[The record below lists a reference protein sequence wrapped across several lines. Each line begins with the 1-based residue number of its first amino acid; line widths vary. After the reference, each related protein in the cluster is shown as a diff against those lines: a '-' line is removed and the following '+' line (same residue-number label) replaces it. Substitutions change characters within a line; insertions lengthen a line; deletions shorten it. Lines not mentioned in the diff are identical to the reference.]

1 MYITGSGNH
10 IEFENVIVKLK
21 EFYNNTKH
29 YESNYQIIVGTD
41 SQNHSDT
48 TVVNV
53 IAMVCEGHG
62 GIFFYEKTTIPKVRD
77 VKIKLQI
84 ETNESLNVAL
94 KLLDILEKDEEL
106 YLNCPISIHV
116 DAGNSSKGKTKE
128 LIPELLGWIN
138 SCGFNASV
146 KPNSFAASSIAD
158 KFSK

>member
-1 MYITGSGNH
+1 MYITGSGKQV
-10 IEFENVIVKLK
+10 EFEDVIVKLK
-21 EFYNNTKH
+21 EFYNKTKQ
-29 YESNYQIIVGTD
+29 YDSEYQIIVGTD
-41 SQNHSDT
+41 SQNHANT

-62 GIFFYEKTTIPKVRD
+62 GIFFYEKTTIPKVKD

-94 KLLDILEKDEEL
+94 KLVDLVEKDEEL

-116 DAGNSSKGKTKE
+116 DAGNSVKGKTKE
-128 LIPELLGWIN
+128 LIPGLVGWIN
-138 SCGFNASV
+138 SCGFSASV
-146 KPNSFAASSIAD
+146 KPDSFAASSIAD